1 MPSAPYSASTIAKW
15 FLAWA
20 SFEDEGALSNLKLQ
34 KLLYYAKG
42 HYMATHDGRPLFSDT
57 MQAWSHG
64 PVVPNVYHEYK
75 SNGSYAIDADDL
87 DFSFSEVDADTA
99 EQLESVWETFGAK
112 SAWKLRE
119 MTHQESP
126 WIESFRDGERN
137 VEITDESLM
146 KHFAKLYV
154 RRPARHS
161 KP

>member
-1 MPSAPYSASTIAKW
+1 MSSAPYSASTIAKW

-20 SFEDEGALSNLKLQ
+20 DFEEEGALSNLKLQ

-42 HYMATHDGRPLFSDT
+42 HYMATHDGRPLFEDA

-64 PVVPNVYHEYK
+64 PVVPSVYHEYK
-75 SNGSYAIDADDL
+75 TNGSNAIDASNL
-87 DFSFSEVDADTA
+87 NFRFTEVDDDTSV
-99 EQLESVWETFGAK
+99 QLESVWETFGSK

-126 WIESFRDGERN
+126 WVESFRDGERN
-137 VEITDESLM
+137 VEISDDALM
-146 KHFAKLYV
+146 KHFSALYI

-161 KP
+161 AR